1 MPNLLITLLLALTGL
16 LFCRCDDV
24 RAFADRRL
32 FDGRFVPQAAASV
45 EGNVILNARMRRM
58 GRM

>member
-1 MPNLLITLLLALTGL
+1 MPNPLITLLLALTGL

-45 EGNVILNARMRRM
+45 EGM
-58 GRM
+58 

>member
-32 FDGRFVPQAAASV
+32 FDGRFVPP
-45 EGNVILNARMRRM
+45 GRRL
-58 GRM
+58 R